1 MVEFVK
7 VVLIETT
14 RMANIGAVQDNNII
28 ISEVEVLD
36 I

>member
-1 MVEFVK
+1 MK

-14 RMANIGAVQDNNII
+14 RMANISAVQDNNII

>member
-1 MVEFVK
+1 MK